1 MNNLPQTEQNQNK
14 PKKLFVGG
22 EKDTS
27 RKIENTWSSAFNYTQ
42 FHRTKRTYYGS
53 ISLCLFKLNG
63 VQEFAV

>member
-27 RKIENTWSSAFNYTQ
+27 RKIENTGPAHSTIHSSTGQKELTTVRFPSVY
-42 FHRTKRTYYGS
+42 
-53 ISLCLFKLNG
+53 LN
-63 VQEFAV
+63 